1 MVTALVLVSA
11 LLHASWNAFVKSDAD
26 RALSLAWI
34 VGVGGLA
41 SLCALPFIGFPASNV
56 WPYLAL
62 TTVLQNAYLA
72 FVILSYRHGDLSQA
86 YPIARGT
93 AALAA
98 AIASALLGMDVL
110 VAREWLGIVVSS
122 LGIASLAFTATGS
135 RTNIHRSIA
144 YPLASGLLTAA
155 YSIVDGLG
163 ARSAGNALEYVLWMN
178 ICAAPFL
185 PLFLLMTRPRES
197 WRGGLANVG
206 PRLGAAF
213 VATASYGIAVWA
225 FSHGSMGRLA
235 VLRETSVLFA
245 AILGSVVLREPFGV
259 RRTLSALVILTGFAL
274 WP

>member
-1 MVTALVLVSA
+1 MVTTLVLLSA

-41 SLCALPFIGFPASNV
+41 SLFAVPFTGLPASNV

-62 TTVLQNAYLA
+62 TTVLQNAYFA

-135 RTNIHRSIA
+135 RTSIGRSIA
-144 YPLASGLLTAA
+144 YPLVSGLLTAA

-163 ARSAGNALEYVLWMN
+163 ARSAGNAIAYVVWMN

-185 PLFLLMTRPRES
+185 PLALLMTRPRES

-213 VATASYGIAVWA
+213 VAAASYGIAVWA
-225 FSHGSMGRLA
+225 FSHGSMGRMA

-245 AILGSVVLREPFGV
+245 AILGSVVLHEPFGV

>member
-1 MVTALVLVSA
+1 MVTALVLLSA
-11 LLHASWNAFVKSDAD
+11 LLHASWNAFVKSDTD

-34 VGVGGLA
+34 VGIGGLA
-41 SLCALPFIGFPASNV
+41 SVPALLFIGLPAPNV

-62 TTVLQNAYLA
+62 TTILQNGYFAL
-72 FVILSYRHGDLSQA
+72 VILSYRYGDLSQA

-98 AIASALLGMDVL
+98 AIASALLGMDVM
-110 VAREWLGIVVSS
+110 VPREWLGIVVSS
-122 LGIASLAFTATGS
+122 LGITSLAFTATGA
-135 RTNIHRSIA
+135 RANIRSIA
-144 YPLASGLLTAA
+144 YPLASGLFTAA

-163 ARSAGNALEYVLWMN
+163 ARTAGRAIEYVLWMN

-185 PLFLLMTRPRES
+185 PLFLLVTRPRES
-197 WRGGLANVG
+197 WRGRLASLG

-225 FSHGSMGRLA
+225 FSHGSMGRMA

-245 AILGSVVLREPFGV
+245 AILGSVVLHEPFGL
-259 RRTLSALVILTGFAL
+259 RRTLSAIVILAGFAL

>member
-1 MVTALVLVSA
+1 MVTALVLLSA
-11 LLHASWNAFVKSDAD
+11 LLHASWNAFVKSDTD

-34 VGVGGLA
+34 VGIGGLA
-41 SLCALPFIGFPASNV
+41 SLFALPYIGLPAANV

-62 TTVLQNAYLA
+62 TTVLQNGYFA
-72 FVILSYRHGDLSQA
+72 FVILSYRHGDLSHA

-98 AIASALLGMDVL
+98 AVASALLGIDVL
-110 VAREWLGIVVSS
+110 VAREWAGIVVSS
-122 LGIASLAFTATGS
+122 LGIASLAFTATGP
-135 RTNIHRSIA
+135 RKTIRHSIL

-163 ARSAGNALEYVLWMN
+163 ARTAGSAVEYVLWMN

-185 PLFLLMTRPRES
+185 PAFLLATRPRES
-197 WRGGLANVG
+197 WRKGLGPVG
-206 PRLGAAF
+206 RRLGAAL
-213 VATASYGIAVWA
+213 VAAASYGIAVWA
-225 FSHGSMGRLA
+225 FSHGSMGRMA

-245 AILGSVVLREPFGV
+245 AILGSVVLHEPFGL
-259 RRTLSALVILTGFAL
+259 RRTVSAIVILAGFAL